1 MIGRLEGQLF
11 EKTPTR
17 VLVDVGG
24 VGYEA
29 WIPLTTFTRL
39 PDPGKRVALRVYTHL
54 RENALTLYGFA
65 TQLERDVFEL
75 LLHASRVGP
84 KLALTV
90 LSGLEA
96 PAVLAALRAG
106 NAAALQGVSGVGA
119 KLAQRMVLELR
130 ERALEL
136 VASGGVPGAPLEP
149 GAPAPEARA
158 QLLSALVNL
167 QVPRSQAE
175 RIVEEVIA
183 EHGEEAPIEA
193 LVRAALPRLSR

>member
-1 MIGRLEGQLF
+1 VIGRLEGQLF

-29 WIPLTTFTRL
+29 WIPLSTFTRL
-39 PDPGKRVALRVYTHL
+39 PEPGKRVALRVHTHL
-54 RENALTLYGFA
+54 RENALQLFGFA
-65 TQLERDVFEL
+65 TELERDVFEL

-90 LSGLEA
+90 LSGLDA
-96 PAVLAALRAG
+96 PAVLAAVRTG
-106 NAAALQGVSGVGA
+106 NAAALQRISGVGA

-136 VASGGVPGAPLEP
+136 VVPGAEP
-149 GAPAPEARA
+149 GAAAGAGAAAPEARV

>member
-1 MIGRLEGQLF
+1 VIGRLEGVLF

-17 VLVDVGG
+17 VLLDVGG

-29 WIPLTTFTRL
+29 LIPLSTFTQL
-39 PDPGKRVALRVYTHL
+39 PDPGQRVALRIHTHL
-54 RENALTLYGFA
+54 RENALQLFGFA
-65 TQLERDVFEL
+65 TELERDVFEL
-75 LLHASRVGP
+75 LLHVSRVGP

-90 LSGLEA
+90 LSGLDA
-96 PAVLAALRAG
+96 LAVLAAIRAG

-136 VASGGVPGAPLEP
+136 VVPGPEP
-149 GAPAPEARA
+149 GAPAAPGAAAPEARA

-183 EHGEEAPIEA
+183 EHGDAAPIEA
-193 LVRAALPRLSR
+193 LVSAALPRLSR

>member
-1 MIGRLEGQLF
+1 VIGRLEGQLF

-29 WIPLTTFTRL
+29 WIPLSTFTRL

-54 RENALTLYGFA
+54 RENALMLYGFA
-65 TQLERDVFEL
+65 TELERDVFDL
-75 LLHASRVGP
+75 LLHANRVGP

-96 PAVLAALRAG
+96 HAVLAALRTG

-136 VASGGVPGAPLEP
+136 VAPGGVPGAPLEP